1 MYDLPFQLAN
11 IYLLR
16 WSRWLLLPGVV
27 GLVIFFPTEISGGVL
42 RELCYCTLRLVVFCK
57 TNLVEIST
65 SMMTLLMKGLCPFN
79 SDKQ

>member
-1 MYDLPFQLAN
+1 MTCPFSFLTFTSLGGVGGSCFLAS
-11 IYLLR
+11 
-16 WSRWLLLPGVV
+16 W
-27 GLVIFFPTEISGGVL
+27 GLSFFFPTEISGGVL
-42 RELCYCTLRLVVFCK
+42 RELCYCTLRLVVFFK

>member
-1 MYDLPFQLAN
+1 MTCPFSLLTFTSLGGAGGSCFLAS
-11 IYLLR
+11 
-16 WSRWLLLPGVV
+16 W
-27 GLVIFFPTEISGGVL
+27 GLSFFFSTEICGGVL